1 MALRH
6 LSLKGMLMNNLDAVW
21 ASLSSADRI
30 VLLGHD
36 RDLLTDG
43 EKARLAALAAEKAD
57 RRAQP
62 RNQTRNPGRN
72 AVRSPKRGRGS
83 QRPRRAA

>member
-1 MALRH
+1 
-6 LSLKGMLMNNLDAVW
+6 MNNLDAVW
-21 ASLSSADRI
+21 ASLSSADRV

-43 EKARLAALAAEKAD
+43 EKARLASVAAAKAD

-62 RNQTRNPGRN
+62 RATGRAAGRRTN
-72 AVRSPKRGRGS
+72 RGGRGGA
-83 QRPRRAA
+83 RGRRAA